1 MAIRLGES
9 VVVVNL
15 NRAKVEDIEM
25 DPPQEKRHASQ
36 GSRSGSSRSVSR
48 EKHCNSNPH
57 WSSSAACT
65 TTSSVTTPPCSVP
78 VRSVIPVGTPIP
90 SADVGSPNTHMGAG
104 NALDE
109 HHRNLL
115 LHGSTPLPSNR
126 RRPRDNSSESPSSS
140 PIPTGHIP
148 THIPPPSSSSTS
160 SPSSLPPSPLID
172 HHPSAPSTSR
182 VIKKARRSGSNH
194 SKIQSSQSDHQ
205 WEELKRLR
213 EAPPTN
219 NGISMKRKAVME
231 AIGEILKKMY
241 SQRSKGKSPGTFKGR
256 FSSEFTCDNEMQ
268 EIIHSRTTMTSYGG
282 GVSPRDH
289 TSSHS
294 SSRRPRMTHSS
305 HMGNGCGHVST
316 ARSEENET
324 TRSKVELLKMKMQQQ
339 RMSRKHRREQSDCE
353 TSSSSIELEE
363 SSQIDMSLEAP
374 PTKIRKK
381 NGFGGFKKGF
391 LLSD

>member
-1 MAIRLGES
+1 M
-9 VVVVNL
+9 VVVNL

-25 DPPQEKRHASQ
+25 DPPQEKRHTSQ
-36 GSRSGSSRSVSR
+36 GSRSSSSRSTTR

-78 VRSVIPVGTPIP
+78 VRSVIPVGTPNP
-90 SADVGSPNTHMGAG
+90 SADIGSPNTHMGG
-104 NALDE
+104 NTIDE

-115 LHGSTPLPSNR
+115 LHGSTPLPTNR
-126 RRPRDNSSESPSSS
+126 RRPRDESSESPSSS
-140 PIPTGHIP
+140 PIPSGHIP
-148 THIPPPSSSSTS
+148 THIPPPTST
-160 SPSSLPPSPLID
+160 PSSLPPSPLID
-172 HHPSAPSTSR
+172 HHPSPNPPSTAR
-182 VIKKARRSGSNH
+182 VIKKARRSGNSNH
-194 SKIQSSQSDHQ
+194 TKTQSQQPQPTDQ

-213 EAPPTN
+213 ETPPTN

-282 GVSPRDH
+282 TPRDH
-289 TSSHS
+289 ASSHS
-294 SSRRPRMTHSS
+294 SSRRPRMTLSS
-305 HMGNGCGHVST
+305 HMANHVST
-316 ARSEENET
+316 ARSEENEA

-339 RMSRKHRREQSDCE
+339 RMSRKHRREH
-353 TSSSSIELEE
+353 SSPYDGSSLSADLAMEGANPT
-363 SSQIDMSLEAP
+363 DMNLEAP

-381 NGFGGFKKGF
+381 SGFGGFKKGF